1 MTAQITL
8 EQYERAEL
16 AMERESAR
24 TGVLVHAI
32 VTVLV
37 AIGLVLINVLLAPE
51 FPWSAFAVA
60 GMGIG
65 LAAHWWFGYRKLGAQ
80 VTAKQRA
87 IEARAATVR

>member
-8 EQYERAEL
+8 QQYERAEL
-16 AMERESAR
+16 VMEQESAR
-24 TGVLVHAI
+24 TGVLVHGA

-60 GMGIG
+60 GMSIG
-65 LAAHWWFGYRKLGAQ
+65 FAAHWWFGYEKLEQQ
-80 VTAKQRA
+80 VAAKQRSV
-87 IEARAATVR
+87 EARAATLR